1 MEKYYCTE
9 CGAVHTEDE
18 LEMDVEYDN
27 GDGGYGN
34 PMYATFICP
43 ECGSEDLVEAVEC
56 PVCGEWHDPDDGEI
70 CADCKK
76 DISALWLNLLGN
88 FPDGADAGAVA
99 TYIAEVLV

>member
-1 MEKYYCTE
+1 MERYYCEE
-9 CGAVHTEDE
+9 CGATFDPDKAE
-18 LEMDVEYDN
+18 LEKVPYGEGCGFDLWEYE
-27 GDGGYGN
+27 
-34 PMYATFICP
+34 IHCP
-43 ECGSEDLVEAVEC
+43 ECGSTDLTVAVKC

-88 FPDGADAGAVA
+88 LPDGADAGEVA